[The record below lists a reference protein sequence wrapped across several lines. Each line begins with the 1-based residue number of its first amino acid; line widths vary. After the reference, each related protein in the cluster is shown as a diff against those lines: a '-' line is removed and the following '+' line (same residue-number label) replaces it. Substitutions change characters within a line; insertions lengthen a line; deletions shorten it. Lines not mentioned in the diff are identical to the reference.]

1 MKQNNKFSQ
10 LLKVLQFD
18 INDINLFYNDSLR
31 DPYTDCGIEYN
42 KPYPLNDETLNLEHK
57 IQELKKLREDKLYCR
72 IFNFTQ
78 TYYSIYQYLREKY
91 SKNLDLQRNKIIE
104 DFFSNEKKR
113 GINRIEICNE
123 LKHNP
128 KKDLEYKTHLS
139 KEEIVSNS
147 TRQIIYTN
155 RGQTWFYEHID
166 SVALCNDLYN
176 ELLIFL
182 EKPYLN

>member
-1 MKQNNKFSQ
+1 M
-10 LLKVLQFD
+10 
-18 INDINLFYNDSLR
+18 
-31 DPYTDCGIEYN
+31 
-42 KPYPLNDETLNLEHK
+42 
-57 IQELKKLREDKLYCR
+57 REDKLYCR

-78 TYYSIYQYLREKY
+78 TYYSVYQYLRGKY